1 MCSNAGLSFHG
12 EGGRVAEERFTEPC
26 RAVQRMTSDVPEQID
41 GCEVLAYVVELA
53 DLPFT
58 DVLQLNV
65 GGEWLGRV
73 PRLAIC
79 EWDYRPTLML
89 FHCDERW
96 NSLGVQGF
104 ERPGPMRPRSVI
116 DVMGRAERYY
126 PGSATR
132 WILLPK
138 ADGGAY
144 APSTDAEL
152 DQYWREQHG
161 DG

>member
-1 MCSNAGLSFHG
+1 MS
-12 EGGRVAEERFTEPC
+12 
-26 RAVQRMTSDVPEQID
+26 SDVPEQID
-41 GCEVLAYVVELA
+41 GCEVLAYAAELA

-79 EWDYRPTLML
+79 EWDYRPILML

-96 NSLGVQGF
+96 NSLGIQGF
-104 ERPGPMRPRSVI
+104 ERPGPRRPRSVI
-116 DVMGRAERYY
+116 DVIGRAERYY
-126 PGSATR
+126 PGSAAR

-138 ADGGAY
+138 ANGGAY
-144 APSTDAEL
+144 SPSTDAEL